1 MGSKQKVTI
10 YDLARRLG
18 TTASTVSRALQNNP
32 RISQKT
38 RDAVLALA
46 RELNYFPDPIA
57 HHLRTGRGN
66 VLGII
71 VPRIDR
77 NFFATIISAFQNIA
91 QQEGYQ
97 IIIAASDEKANDESA
112 ALDAMIQKKVDGIAI
127 SLSVNTPGDNNY
139 AERCEAARIPLV
151 YFDRLPDD
159 YQNFDTVSNDNYQIG
174 YDAAIQLI
182 RRGCKKLG
190 HLAGPSTRREYIER
204 FEGFKQAVLDK
215 GLEFNPDW
223 VLPAITNESGY
234 AAALKIQQMKNRPD
248 GIFAA
253 GDYSAIACMDT
264 LQRKGIRIPQDLAMI
279 GTANEPFDAYLATPL
294 ASFDLHRH
302 HIGEKTAEMLISL
315 IKEAEA
321 HSKED
326 DIDGMTHEPEHFI
339 VNHDLILRDSA
350 V

>member
-1 MGSKQKVTI
+1 MGSNQKVTI
-10 YDLARRLG
+10 YDLAKRLN

-38 RDAVLALA
+38 RDAVMALA

-57 HHLRTGRGN
+57 HHLRTGKGN

-77 NFFATIISAFQNIA
+77 NFFATIISAFQSVA

-97 IIIAASDEKANDESA
+97 IIIAASDEKAADESA
-112 ALDAMIQKKVDGIAI
+112 ALDAMLQKKVDGIAI
-127 SLSVNTPGDNNY
+127 SLSVNTPENNNY
-139 AERCEAARIPLV
+139 AERCQASRIPLV
-151 YFDRLPDD
+151 FFDRLPAS
-159 YQNFDTVSNDNYQIG
+159 YEEFDTVANDNYQIG

-190 HLAGPSTRREYIER
+190 HLAGPNTRREYQER
-204 FEGFKQAVLDK
+204 AEGFKQAILDK

-264 LQRKGIRIPQDLAMI
+264 LQRKGIRIPQDIAMI
-279 GTANEPFDAYLATPL
+279 GVANEPFDAYLATPL
-294 ASFDLHRH
+294 TSFDLHRH
-302 HIGEKTAEMLISL
+302 HMGEKTAEMLIQL
-315 IKEAEA
+315 IKDADLRNKNDEEEIAPR
-321 HSKED
+321 
-326 DIDGMTHEPEHFI
+326 EPEHFI